1 MEESQDSAH
10 DCRVIL
16 QSPLSLPE
24 WDFLAGVDQALECI
38 VNVDIDGRVVHRSP
52 AVIQN
57 CKIVAG
63 ADGLLQRFQGW
74 EVLSWRARPSAG
86 AIDLSLCPPPE
97 PQPRSWQQDAAP
109 REDARSAHSFLSGG
123 RYPAESSAH
132 RSQAAQPGPASRPA
146 APETQDLSLL
156 GTLPADQLSPAAA
169 QLLLLCLG
177 QQQRPP
183 SLLARGSSPAETGE
197 LQALDPGA
205 SCSSRTAASGALPPS
220 EGTGTSQSA
229 AVPVA
234 PAPVS
239 IAGAPAADGVA
250 PDDGEP
256 AQDPGLLREMLKAL
270 QREQDRIQAQL
281 TASSQQSNAGARDGQ
296 AGDASGRAGTGAL
309 SEPRA
314 LQPPV
319 AAALEARAPSSFAHQ
334 ALPVPSPAA
343 STTGSADDA
352 ADEVVARTPTR
363 PMNRYLTSVE
373 ARVLFSEEQAAAL
386 SAPPCG
392 LALTMQLF
400 LDGVPL
406 GPPQG
411 AQLCRYNSTSPR
423 YLTSIPSQEATSPPL
438 PWKRLAETFLH
449 YRRMRSGVLQMHA
462 STRPPGQGD
471 DTTLQLAPAV
481 AAALPPLTPVLP
493 PALKRLTGSGQAAAA
508 AGSARESGSGLG
520 VCEDGPAEEAWAEAT
535 SRQGRAAPPSAP
547 AEAASSD
554 VAAVEAAGPTCS
566 EVQVCC
572 PPRSLSR
579 YLTKSELE
587 VLVGPEV
594 YGCMCDGSKL
604 SGVKVQFEVNGK
616 KMPEVYVADIE
627 RYNPSSPFY
636 LKASSG
642 RGVDGLPWRSI
653 PPNATVQWKRM
664 ADNTLVLAQVMG
676 SAQSDSMDCGDTAP
690 GAMGRKRRAACTAPS
705 DDSDTETE
713 TVTETETE
721 EDPSEDGSVM
731 ADEEAAGSYDIRWGS
746 TCKRTRVTGA
756 SRSRLFPEAPRS
768 PPTGTHLLDALA
780 GAAAAAA
787 LDLGLDFEPKS
798 SEVPTPPAS
807 TLLSPG
813 SEAPR
818 AASAGVGMLVPN
830 SARAGAK
837 RRSSSNDD
845 AAKAASAGGPSGP
858 SSSGFTS
865 RIVATNL
872 YIGRR
877 QLQALYGPDFAAE
890 AKSEMQL
897 HLNGSLQ
904 PEVFTVQWK
913 EGCHKGSFYPRG
925 APLGQL
931 RGRFLQDIRW
941 LDEQANRLAFVAWD
955 TPPADWAGQRSA
967 AIGIV
972 APAVSAV
979 TKNRKWL
986 WQRQAELASVHGV
999 SAAASSAVTPLPPTA
1014 AAPSG
1019 LGGPTAG
1026 QASEA
1031 QGSAAPSP
1039 VRSLKPPPQP
1049 LRTSP
1054 SGDAPAPPPPSP
1066 TQPTPPQQ
1074 RQQAPLLEPL
1084 FGSSLFASR
1093 EQALRAGP
1101 AQSSAAAPLVAAP
1114 SQPPASQLAAALSSA
1129 AVDLPMPSSS
1139 AASAA
1144 AEAQP
1149 RSPRALAKPPSTTT
1163 TEPPPAGSPGP
1174 IRADPASD
1182 PVPDNAPHL
1191 QAALLQLQRA
1201 FHAHHLLP
1209 PAAHFFPA
1217 FLPLPFPPFF
1227 PLLPPLPVL
1236 PTAPALGPALS
1247 GVSVNYPLIEQ
1258 IKAAQALPAASA
1270 ASPPPPPPPR
1280 DRPQP
1285 LLDEAVGGKR
1295 HRDGGEEERAADPKR
1310 NRGDAPAVPAG
1321 EEDAGLTASQL
1332 LATLLA
1338 LHSGTTAPVL
1348 KPPSEPRQISA
1359 PAPPLPVASS
1369 AASAPPAPGA
1379 VDTSRVCVGGDFE
1392 PTEHLLIRAMPWL
1405 SVHLAQRWYP
1415 AALGRTSEDPFP
1427 VTVAFEIDGWLLPD
1441 RFYAHLKSYSTNNG
1455 LFLPGL
1461 PLRRVRGLARTGW
1474 RRLPDGTLV
1483 LQARTPEA

>member
-1 MEESQDSAH
+1 MLKA
-10 DCRVIL
+10 
-16 QSPLSLPE
+16 PLLLPA
-24 WDFLAGVDQALECI
+24 WDFLAGVDQALECTI
-38 VNVDIDGRVVHRSP
+38 NVDVAGVVVHRSP

-63 ADGLLQRFQGW
+63 AEGLLQRFQGW

-146 APETQDLSLL
+146 APETQDLLLSLL

-183 SLLARGSSPAETGE
+183 SLHARGSSPAETGE

-234 PAPVS
+234 PAPGSV
-239 IAGAPAADGVA
+239 AVAPPADGVA
-250 PDDGEP
+250 PPDDEEP
-256 AQDPGLLREMLKAL
+256 AQDPNVLREVLKAL
-270 QREQDRIQAQL
+270 QREQDRIRAQL
-281 TASSQQSNAGARDGQ
+281 VAAQQSKAGVRDRQ
-296 AGDASGRAGTGAL
+296 AGDAIGRAGTGAPPEL
-309 SEPRA
+309 PA

-319 AAALEARAPSSFAHQ
+319 AAALEARAPSSSAHQ
-334 ALPVPSPAA
+334 AVPSV
-343 STTGSADDA
+343 S
-352 ADEVVARTPTR
+352 
-363 PMNRYLTSVE
+363 L
-373 ARVLFSEEQAAAL
+373 
-386 SAPPCG
+386 
-392 LALTMQLF
+392 
-400 LDGVPL
+400 
-406 GPPQG
+406 
-411 AQLCRYNSTSPR
+411 
-423 YLTSIPSQEATSPPL
+423 
-438 PWKRLAETFLH
+438 
-449 YRRMRSGVLQMHA
+449 
-462 STRPPGQGD
+462 
-471 DTTLQLAPAV
+471 
-481 AAALPPLTPVLP
+481 
-493 PALKRLTGSGQAAAA
+493 AAAA
-508 AGSARESGSGLG
+508 RGNEGAAKETSSHGL
-520 VCEDGPAEEAWAEAT
+520 
-535 SRQGRAAPPSAP
+535 RPSVTDDVR
-547 AEAASSD
+547 ASSD
-554 VAAVEAAGPTCS
+554 VAAVEAAGPTSS

-664 ADNTLVLAQVMG
+664 ADNTLVLAQVIG
-676 SAQSDSMDCGDTAP
+676 SAQSDSMDCGDAAP

-713 TVTETETE
+713 TVTETEAE
-721 EDPSEDGSVM
+721 EDLSEYGSAM
-731 ADEEAAGSYDIRWGS
+731 ADEEAVGSRDN
-746 TCKRTRVTGA
+746 GA
-756 SRSRLFPEAPRS
+756 PSLARSPKAPRS

-787 LDLGLDFEPKS
+787 LEHKAGEGAEAEAPTQPS
-798 SEVPTPPAS
+798 STPLVPRPEAS
-807 TLLSPG
+807 PLWAGTMLISPG

-830 SARAGAK
+830 STRPAAK
-837 RRSSSNDD
+837 RPATSTAV
-845 AAKAASAGGPSGP
+845 AAKAASAGGPCGP

-955 TPPADWAGQRSA
+955 TPPADWTGPRSGKGSRTTA
-967 AIGIV
+967 E
-972 APAVSAV
+972 PV
-979 TKNRKWL
+979 TKTRKWL
-986 WQRQAELASVHGV
+986 WQRQAELASKRGASPLRLSSGPCSAVQA
-999 SAAASSAVTPLPPTA
+999 SAAPAMAVPPAVLPSRLVSDTRTSASLNPPPTA
-1014 AAPSG
+1014 AAPSS
-1019 LGGPTAG
+1019 LGGPAAG
-1026 QASEA
+1026 QAPAA
-1031 QGSAAPSP
+1031 QGSAGPSSL
-1039 VRSLKPPPQP
+1039 RSLKPPPQQ
-1049 LRTSP
+1049 LRTAP
-1054 SGDAPAPPPPSP
+1054 SGDAPAVPPSP
-1066 TQPTPPQQ
+1066 SASQPTAPQQ
-1074 RQQAPLLEPL
+1074 RQQAALEPL
-1084 FGSSLFASR
+1084 FGPSLFASR
-1093 EQALRAGP
+1093 EQALRAAK
-1101 AQSSAAAPLVAAP
+1101 AQSSAAAPLAAAS
-1114 SQPPASQLAAALSSA
+1114 SQPPASQLAASSSA
-1129 AVDLPMPSSS
+1129 AVDLSMPSCS
-1139 AASAA
+1139 APADP
-1144 AEAQP
+1144 EAQP
-1149 RSPRALAKPPSTTT
+1149 RSPRALAKPRGVTNWL
-1163 TEPPPAGSPGP
+1163 PAANAGP
-1174 IRADPASD
+1174 AMADPASR
-1182 PVPDNAPHL
+1182 PAPQNSL
-1191 QAALLQLQRA
+1191 QVRAALLQLQRA
-1201 FHAHHLLP
+1201 LEESTAPSGLGTDPSLSGLLAQLRPGSSGRPTPQPPTFASALP
-1209 PAAHFFPA
+1209 PRIPPTSSQVPHPVRPAA
-1217 FLPLPFPPFF
+1217 
-1227 PLLPPLPVL
+1227 
-1236 PTAPALGPALS
+1236 APRSALS
-1247 GVSVNYPLIEQ
+1247 GVSVNYSLIEQ
-1258 IKAAQALPAASA
+1258 IKAGQARPAARA
-1270 ASPPPPPPPR
+1270 PSPPPPPHEQL
-1280 DRPQP
+1280 RPLRLEQ
-1285 LLDEAVGGKR
+1285 LVCGKR
-1295 HRDGGEEERAADPKR
+1295 QWEESEEDRAVDGRAAAQRVRLEAEAWRPADPR
-1310 NRGDAPAVPAG
+1310 RGRGDAANDDG
-1321 EEDAGLTASQL
+1321 SGLTDSQL
-1332 LATLLA
+1332 LATLL
-1338 LHSGTTAPVL
+1338 GIRPTKPAPVL

-1359 PAPPLPVASS
+1359 LAAAFPVAGS
-1369 AASAPPAPGA
+1369 AGSAPPAPGA

-1441 RFYAHLKSYSTNNG
+1441 RFHAHLKSYSTNNG

-1461 PLRRVRGLARTGW
+1461 PLRRVRGLVRTGW

-1483 LQARTPEA
+1483 LQARTHTPGMDGVVA